1 MEGGCI
7 SGGET
12 GYRRSW
18 WFWLPIAV
26 NGRVWVFRDD
36 GDEMFGG
43 GGFCGGGEKR
53 RVKAAT
59 VGEARNLGTRVSM
72 LRGTRRGGQCF
83 RANGRGPALCR
94 VGIRTRYKFDGKPS
108 VAPSPRV
115 GNHPQRKLFSS
126 RFGTCPE
133 GVKRIIIKETRKL
146 PPSRKAKSC
155 SSTSTRDTHAHMHQ
169 PSAQCPMRG
178 VTLSHSIPL
187 YTTDVTTN

>member
-1 MEGGCI
+1 MGGCGYFGTMGTKCLVVVVFVVEGRRDASKPQQLERLEI
-7 SGGET
+7 SAHASQSL
-12 GYRRSW
+12 RR
-18 WFWLPIAV
+18 
-26 NGRVWVFRDD
+26 
-36 GDEMFGG
+36 
-43 GGFCGGGEKR
+43 
-53 RVKAAT
+53 
-59 VGEARNLGTRVSM
+59 
-72 LRGTRRGGQCF
+72 TRRGGQCF

-115 GNHPQRKLFSS
+115 GNHPERKLFFS
-126 RFGTCPE
+126 RFGICPE
-133 GVKRIIIKETRKL
+133 GLKRIIIKETRKL

-155 SSTSTRDTHAHMHQ
+155 SSTSTRGTHAHMHQ